1 MLLFVFTNY
10 IVTLTAP
17 DPDSEMVPERMRA
30 VELPIELELVD

>member
-10 IVTLTAP
+10 ILTLTP